1 MEVIEYSMNE
11 LKDPTGILDGERYEF
26 LLYIRLEEDDE
37 LYSESGTGIRA
48 IYAVGDGEARVTSTH
63 FFDRSSHKVLNFEL
77 EEEEKKAVFEFC
89 KEHLED

>member
-11 LKDPTGILDGERYEF
+11 LKDPTGILSGERYEF
-26 LLYIRLEEDDE
+26 RLYIKLEEDDE

-48 IYAVGDGEARVTSTH
+48 IYAVEDGVERVTSAH
-63 FFDRSSHKVLNFEL
+63 FFERATDKLLNFEL
-77 EEEEKKAVFEFC
+77 EEDEEKAVFEFC